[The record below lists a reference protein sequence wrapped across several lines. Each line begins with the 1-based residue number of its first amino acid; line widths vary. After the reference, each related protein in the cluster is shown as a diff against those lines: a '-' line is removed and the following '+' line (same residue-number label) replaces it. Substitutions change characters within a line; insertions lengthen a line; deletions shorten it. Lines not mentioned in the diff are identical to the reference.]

1 MESGISIGPLLN
13 SPPLEVTITFSY
25 VHWVL
30 DTICYI
36 LDWSRMSIHL
46 VLADNHPLMLEG
58 LTALFHKEPRMRVVA
73 RCGTGEETLQAVQ
86 RHRPDVLIFDISLHG
101 KDGFAVLQEIAR
113 LQLPT
118 RAVLFTA
125 SLSDAVAI
133 QALRMGVKGVV
144 LKEMAPSLLVQCVRK
159 VHAGGQWLERLSV
172 GRVLNKLVQ
181 HDERR
186 QEIER
191 VLTRREL
198 DIVRLIMRGLRNKE
212 IAQQLF
218 LGESTIKVHLH
229 HIYTKLHINNRLALL
244 HYAHTEGME

>member
-1 MESGISIGPLLN
+1 
-13 SPPLEVTITFSY
+13 
-25 VHWVL
+25 
-30 DTICYI
+30 
-36 LDWSRMSIHL
+36 MSIHL

-58 LTALFHKEPRMRVVA
+58 LTALFRKEPSMRVLA

-86 RHRPDVLIFDISLHG
+86 KHRPDVLIFDISLHG

-159 VHAGGQWLERLSV
+159 VHAGGRRCQLVYIDASIGQRGWHTVPHWSLMQPVQRL
-172 GRVLNKLVQ
+172 
-181 HDERR
+181 
-186 QEIER
+186 
-191 VLTRREL
+191 
-198 DIVRLIMRGLRNKE
+198 
-212 IAQQLF
+212 
-218 LGESTIKVHLH
+218 
-229 HIYTKLHINNRLALL
+229 
-244 HYAHTEGME
+244 